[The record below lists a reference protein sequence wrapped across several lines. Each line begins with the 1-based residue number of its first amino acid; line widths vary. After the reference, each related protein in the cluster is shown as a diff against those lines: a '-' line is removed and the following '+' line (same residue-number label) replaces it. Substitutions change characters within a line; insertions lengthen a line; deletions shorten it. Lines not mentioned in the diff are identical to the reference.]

1 MARSIYLVFMEGPEN
16 AGIFERQLG
25 HFRQAGSYLVVFYP
39 MLSVSRKGTHR
50 VRPADYNAQLFDLC
64 LPIPAPSFTQY
75 PGPLWYSFFYVAIH
89 ALMWLVSLKVGGIA
103 EVRTRGQVAGSL
115 LACGPYRSKLVV
127 DVRGITHDE
136 ARLLQRSSWTHKWL
150 KFVEWICYRRA
161 RRLTAATEGLRKY
174 LLERSTATEVD
185 LLEPRKLSHRR
196 SGKRLVRHGSVVFLG
211 SLSPWNRLEN
221 VTKFLSHNDWVKEFT
236 FLGSEP
242 ALEDLARRFSGIKF
256 RAFRVKPDQVSAE
269 LSRFEYGLLLGSG
282 QESLTELTMVPS
294 KVHEYCSVG
303 LIPIVPETCIETI
316 RYLTEN
322 GAEFRTF

>member
-16 AGIFERQLG
+16 AGIFQRQLG
-25 HFRQAGSYLVVFYP
+25 HFRQAGSYVVVFYP
-39 MLSVSRKGTHR
+39 MLSVSRKGIR
-50 VRPADYNAQLFDLC
+50 RIRPADYDARLFDLC
-64 LPIPAPSFTQY
+64 LPIPAPSFAQY
-75 PGPLWYSFFYVAIH
+75 PGPFWYAFFYVAIH
-89 ALMWLVSLKVGGIA
+89 VLMRLVALKADGIA
-103 EVRTRGQVAGSL
+103 EVRTRGQVAGSI
-115 LACGPYRSKLVV
+115 LACGPYRKRLVV
-127 DVRGITHDE
+127 DVRGIIHDE
-136 ARLLQRSSWTHKWL
+136 ARLLGRSAWAYKWL

-161 RRLTAATEGLRKY
+161 WHLTAATKGLRKY
-174 LLERSTATEVD
+174 LLERCAATEVG
-185 LLEPRKLSHRR
+185 LLEPRKFTLSGSQ
-196 SGKRLVRHGSVVFLG
+196 SGSVRKGSVVFLG

-221 VTKFLSHNDWVKEFT
+221 VAKFLSQNHWVEELT

-242 ALEDLARRFSGIKF
+242 ALEDLARRFSSIEF

-269 LSRFEYGLLLGSG
+269 LSGFEYGLLLGSG

-316 RYLTEN
+316 RYLTET